1 MISCTIRGILFFAL
15 LQSWL
20 LLAQTSHTTPTA
32 AAKKPDDTMKG
43 TVEVVSDTKGVD
55 FGPYLKDAVKQI
67 KKHWSDLIPDVA
79 RPPVRKTGT
88 VIIQFAIMK
97 SGAIQGLLLQ
107 QPSGDT
113 ALDRAAWNGI
123 TKSTPLAPL
132 PSNFSGAYLSLRMKF
147 VYNPKPDSA
156 QAPDT
161 APPSQK

>member
-1 MISCTIRGILFFAL
+1 MISKMIRGILLFT
-15 LQSWL
+15 L
-20 LLAQTSHTTPTA
+20 LLPGLLVAQAPQTPSTPA
-32 AAKKPDDTMKG
+32 TKKPDDAMKG
-43 TVEVVSDTKGVD
+43 TVEIVSDTRGVD
-55 FGPYLKDAVKQI
+55 FGPYLKEAVKRI
-67 KKHWSDLIPDVA
+67 KKHWSDLVPDVA

-132 PSNFSGAYLSLRMKF
+132 PINFSGAYLALRMKF
-147 VYNPKPDSA
+147 VYNPKQDSV
-156 QAPDT
+156 APDT
-161 APPSQK
+161 APPTQK